1 MKSQIFKNKKKWVI
15 GYIFSRKINNNYIP
29 QKVQN
34 LVIRDYCFR
43 NNFNLILSATE
54 YKSQNSFLM
63 LDSLCNKKKKYNG
76 VVFYSLSMLVEM
88 TKYWN
93 LLEKF
98 LKKKIYVYFALEEI
112 VICKKKD
119 IEDLKKVFFI
129 KNLNNTK

>member
-98 LKKKIYVYFALEEI
+98 LKKEIYVYFALEEI

>member
-76 VVFYSLSMLVEM
+76 VVLYSLSMLVEM

-98 LKKKIYVYFALEEI
+98 LKKEIYVYFALEEI